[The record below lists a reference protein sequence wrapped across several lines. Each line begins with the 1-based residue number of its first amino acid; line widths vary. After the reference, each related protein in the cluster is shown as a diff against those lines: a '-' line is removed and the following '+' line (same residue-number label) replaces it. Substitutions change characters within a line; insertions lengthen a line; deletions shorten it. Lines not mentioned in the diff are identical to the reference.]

1 MIKKRVISIDLNT
14 ETLSNTVEHIID
26 LAAERTSSYV
36 CVCNVHMLVE
46 AYNDKSFA
54 GVVNNSDIAVAD
66 GMPLCWSLKWLHGIQ
81 AERIAGRHLMHAIME
96 KASEE
101 NTSVYFYGSTDEVLN
116 NSKIYINSH
125 YPKLT
130 VAGVY
135 SPPYRALSN
144 EEEENVVKMIA
155 DSGAGI
161 VFVALGC
168 PKQEKWIAKMRGR
181 IPAVML
187 GIGIALEVL
196 TGQQKRTPAWIEKAG
211 LEWLFRLL
219 KEPKRLFKR
228 YLITNSTF
236 IFLIIKALILK
247 TKTNKG

>member
-1 MIKKRVISIDLNT
+1 
-14 ETLSNTVEHIID
+14 
-26 LAAERTSSYV
+26 
-36 CVCNVHMLVE
+36 
-46 AYNDKSFA
+46 
-54 GVVNNSDIAVAD
+54 
-66 GMPLCWSLKWLHGIQ
+66 
-81 AERIAGRHLMHAIME
+81 
-96 KASEE
+96 
-101 NTSVYFYGSTDEVLN
+101 LN

-135 SPPYRALSN
+135 SPPYRTLSN

-155 DSGAGI
+155 ASGAGI

-168 PKQEKWIAKMRGR
+168 PKQEKWIAKMKGR
-181 IPAVML
+181 IPTVML

-236 IFLIIKALILK
+236 IFLILKALLLK
-247 TKTNKG
+247 PKTNKG